1 MIYDFILMTLLML
14 ALGAFSFGGIIVCS
28 LISEKHRVVKSETTF
43 EDGKDAVE
51 NR

>member
-14 ALGAFSFGGIIVCS
+14 ALGTFSFGGIIVCS
-28 LISEKHRVVKSETTF
+28 LISEKHRVVKSEAF
-43 EDGKDAVE
+43 EVSKDAGE